1 MAITLKT
8 YCMNSILDTF
18 AFEISP
24 AQSAVTLFSVTDL
37 FKLSAFL
44 QIYLFMKLNH
54 CSCIVNMFGGKTNHP
69 QCSSLGTPTSI
80 SPTESQV
87 CSTGSI
93 FFVTANKLDQSWK
106 TYPGQLIHWLP
117 RMSQSTNSLS
127 FMSLNQKKHGNRFQS
142 SMPLNSNIFSYSP
155 RKLDGALVSII
166 CMIKLWLGF
175 PNINFL
181 LKYEMKSLSRVQ
193 LFVTPWTVAY
203 QAPQFMEFSRQEY
216 QSGLPFPSPWD
227 LPDLGMESGSPALQ
241 ADTLPSEPPGKSSWN
256 MKDGYLNFPCPSSP
270 SLKSQIYMCHLE

>member
-1 MAITLKT
+1 MVLRAIASVILVAKLLQALPQKLISHKSVSMAITLKT

-93 FFVTANKLDQSWK
+93 FFVTANKLDQS
-106 TYPGQLIHWLP
+106 
-117 RMSQSTNSLS
+117 
-127 FMSLNQKKHGNRFQS
+127 
-142 SMPLNSNIFSYSP
+142 
-155 RKLDGALVSII
+155 
-166 CMIKLWLGF
+166 
-175 PNINFL
+175 
-181 LKYEMKSLSRVQ
+181 
-193 LFVTPWTVAY
+193 
-203 QAPQFMEFSRQEY
+203 
-216 QSGLPFPSPWD
+216 
-227 LPDLGMESGSPALQ
+227 
-241 ADTLPSEPPGKSSWN
+241 
-256 MKDGYLNFPCPSSP
+256 
-270 SLKSQIYMCHLE
+270 